1 MKSRRSMTVVL
12 VSGLIA
18 GGTSLSARSASADQ
32 NALRVKARAELAA
45 VTVDVDRANI
55 MFSPAESG
63 LGSNFTKVEQYQQ
76 DDLVGRQ
83 SFQDGRYGEA
93 LQHLRKADELIRSQ
107 PDWTE
112 SE

>member
-1 MKSRRSMTVVL
+1 MTVAL
-12 VSGLIA
+12 VSALVVGGVSVSA
-18 GGTSLSARSASADQ
+18 GAASVDQ
-32 NALRVKARAELAA
+32 NVLRVEARAELAA
-45 VTVDVDRANI
+45 VMVDVDKANI
-55 MFSPAESG
+55 MYSPADNIVG
-63 LGSNFTKVEQYQQ
+63 PNFTKVEQYQQ

>member
-1 MKSRRSMTVVL
+1 MKSRRLMTVAL
-12 VSGLIA
+12 VSNLVVGGVSVSA
-18 GGTSLSARSASADQ
+18 GAASADQ

-76 DDLVGRQ
+76 DYLVGRQ